1 MAKKQIYITDSDIK
15 RLSELI
21 KVAREF
27 GKEDEIYLRDLEEE
41 LNRSKVVES
50 KAIPENIIT
59 MNSKIRIRNLDTNEE
74 MIFQL
79 VFPDDADS
87 SQEKISILAPIGT
100 AVIGYKVDDIIEWK
114 IPVGIARLKIEEI
127 LYQPEAAG
135 DYHL

>member
-41 LNRSKVVES
+41 LNRGKVVES

-79 VFPDDADS
+79 VFPEDADS

-114 IPVGIARLKIEEI
+114 IPAGLARLKIEEI